1 MELGLKG
8 KSAIVCG
15 ASRGLGRACAEALAD
30 EGVKLVV
37 CSRDFDRIFQ
47 AARSIAETYGS
58 PAIPIAADLT
68 HPETPEK
75 LVREAVAK
83 YGGVDILVNNMG
95 GPPPG
100 RLEELDDSEWEE
112 AFRAVLMPAVRMTR
126 AVLPL
131 MTKKRWGRIINLASI
146 SVKQPIPNLMLS
158 NSLRSAVVGMAK
170 TLAPRAASK
179 GVLVNTIAAGSFDTE
194 RLRSLLRSQAKN
206 TGLTEQEAAA
216 KLASTIPMG
225 RIGRP
230 EELAWLV
237 TFLASERA
245 SYITGATI
253 QVDGGSY
260 MGML

>member
-1 MELGLKG
+1 MNLGIKD
-8 KSAIVCG
+8 KAAIVCG

-30 EGVKLVV
+30 EGVKLLM
-37 CSRDFDRIFQ
+37 CSRNFDRIFQ
-47 AARSIAETYGS
+47 AARSVSETYGVTT
-58 PAIPIAADLT
+58 IPIAADLSL
-68 HPETPEK
+68 PESPEK

-83 YGGVDILVNNMG
+83 FGGVDILINNAG

-100 RLEELDDSEWEE
+100 KFEDLSDEDWEK
-112 AFRAVLMPAVRMTR
+112 AFQLTLMSAVRMTK
-126 AVLPL
+126 AVLPVML
-131 MTKKRWGRIINLASI
+131 KNRWGRIINLASLA
-146 SVKQPIPNLMLS
+146 VKQPIAGLMLS

-170 TLAPRAASK
+170 TLSVNVASQ
-179 GVLVNTIAAGSFDTE
+179 GVLINTIATGSFDTE
-194 RLRSLLRSQAKN
+194 RLQSLFKNQADK
-206 TGLTEQEAAA
+206 TGLTVNEASA
-216 KLASTIPMG
+216 KLASTIPLG

-237 TFLASERA
+237 AFLASERA